1 MLCSEDTQIP
11 FMTMPD
17 AIQAITKLMST
28 PKDNISRT
36 VYNIRSFAPTAE
48 EFRQKVLEYYPKAQI
63 DYKISEKRQKMVD
76 SWPADTD
83 DSMAKN
89 DWNWLPAFNLD
100 LGMKDYLVPDLQQMY
115 KN

>member
-1 MLCSEDTQIP
+1 MVRKI
-11 FMTMPD
+11 
-17 AIQAITKLMST
+17 
-28 PKDNISRT
+28 
-36 VYNIRSFAPTAE
+36 E
-48 EFRQKVLEYYPKAQI
+48 EFRQKVLEHYPKAQI
-63 DYKISEKRQKMVD
+63 DYEISEKRQQMVD

-89 DWNWLPAFNLD
+89 DWNWAPAFNLD